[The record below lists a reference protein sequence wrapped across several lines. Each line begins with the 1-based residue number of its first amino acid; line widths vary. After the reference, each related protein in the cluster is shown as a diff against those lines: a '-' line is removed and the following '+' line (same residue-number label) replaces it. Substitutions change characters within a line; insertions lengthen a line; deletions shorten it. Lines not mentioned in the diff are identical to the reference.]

1 MKLHN
6 LGPMGGIGE
15 TLALLGAALL
25 WTYREPAYQWLREF
39 VDIWRG
45 EISGRD
51 PLLADRRYMRSK
63 PRRPRGAL
71 ILLGA
76 LALVF
81 IGQILL
87 ILDLT
92 F

>member
-1 MKLHN
+1 MALHN
-6 LGPMGGIGE
+6 LGTMGGIGE
-15 TLALLGAALL
+15 TLALLGIALL
-25 WTYREPAYQWLREF
+25 WTYRGPAFEWLREM

-51 PLLADRRYMRSK
+51 PLLADRRYMRLK
-63 PRRPRGAL
+63 PRRPRAAL
-71 ILLGA
+71 ILVGA

>member
-1 MKLHN
+1 MSLSN
-6 LGPMGGIGE
+6 LGTMGAIGE
-15 TLALLGAALL
+15 SLALLGIALL
-25 WTYREPAYQWLREF
+25 WTYRVPAVEWLREF
-39 VDIWRG
+39 IDIWRG

-51 PLLADRRYMRSK
+51 PLLADRRYMRSM

-71 ILLGA
+71 ILVGA

-92 F
+92 L